1 MAGDPDRREAGATE
15 ALLPEES
22 ILTDDFLRELMNVG
36 EVDILIGMAT
46 CNDAKTAG
54 DVILAVRAGLLKYF
68 PRQRAV
74 IINADCGS
82 QDGTPDLVRAASIS
96 DIRHASNLHALRTL
110 HCVSTQVPGEPYGG
124 AAVHTV
130 LAAADLLRASTCAVF
145 APDSTAVEPDWVE
158 RLVRPV
164 LRDSFDLVTP
174 VYRRHK
180 FDALL
185 VRNLLYPMTRALY
198 GRRLREPYALDFAF
212 SGKLGSHLLG
222 QDLWSQDSAQSG
234 AETLLTISA
243 LSGDF
248 RVAQSFLGERPRRD
262 QAPADL
268 VPAIRR
274 TAGALFWSLEGN
286 YPVWSAAKESQPVAT
301 IGAEHEVNV
310 EPIRVDRTRLY
321 EMFIRGVGELEPVL
335 KSILAPATLA
345 ELQRLVGLPEDSL
358 RYSSE
363 LWVQTVYEFAAS
375 YHKAVI
381 SRDHIVQALAPLYR
395 GRAFTFLAE
404 NGDASADG
412 IESYVE
418 ALCLTFERMKPRLLE
433 MWAGGK

>member
-1 MAGDPDRREAGATE
+1 
-15 ALLPEES
+15 
-22 ILTDDFLRELMNVG
+22 MNVG

-54 DVILAVRAGLLKYF
+54 DVILAVRSGLLKCF

-96 DIRHASNLHALRTL
+96 DIRHASNLNSLRTL
-110 HCVSTQVPGEPYGG
+110 HCLSTQVPGEPYGG
-124 AAVHTV
+124 SALHAI

-145 APDSTAVEPDWVE
+145 APDSTSIEPEWVD

-164 LRDSFDLVTP
+164 LRDNFDLVTP

-212 SGKLGSHLLG
+212 SGKLGTHFLG
-222 QDLWSQDSAQSG
+222 EDLWTQDSAQTG

-243 LSGDF
+243 ISSDF
-248 RVAQSFLGERPRRD
+248 RVAQSFLGERTRRD
-262 QAPADL
+262 QTSPDL
-268 VPAIRR
+268 VAAIRR
-274 TAGALFWSLEGN
+274 TVGALFWSLEGN
-286 YPVWSAAKESQPVAT
+286 FPVWSAAKESQPVAT
-301 IGAEHEVNV
+301 IGPEHEVTV
-310 EPIRVDRTRLY
+310 DPLRVDSTRLY
-321 EMFIRGVGELEPVL
+321 EMFVRGVAELEPVL
-335 KSILAPATLA
+335 KSILSPATLA
-345 ELQRLVGLPEDSL
+345 ELQKIAALPESDV
-358 RYSSE
+358 RYCDE
-363 LWVQTVYEFAAS
+363 LWVQTTYEFAAA
-375 YHKAVI
+375 YHKSVI
-381 SRDHIVQALAPLYR
+381 SRDHIIQAMAPLYR
-395 GRAFTFLAE
+395 GRAFTFLAD
-404 NGDASADG
+404 NGDATGDQ
-412 IESYVE
+412 IENYVE
-418 ALCLTFERMKPRLLE
+418 GLCLTFERMKPSLLE

>member
-1 MAGDPDRREAGATE
+1 M
-15 ALLPEES
+15 PEES

-96 DIRHASNLHALRTL
+96 DIRHANLQALRTL

-124 AAVHTV
+124 AALHAI
-130 LAAADLLRASTCAVF
+130 LAAADLLRATTCAVF
-145 APDSTAVEPDWVE
+145 APDSTAIEPQWVE
-158 RLVRPV
+158 RLVRPSF
-164 LRDSFDLVTP
+164 RDGFDLVTP

-212 SGKLGSHLLG
+212 SGKLGAHFLG
-222 QDLWSQDSAQSG
+222 QDLWNQDGAQSG
-234 AETLLTISA
+234 AETLLTVSA
-243 LSGDF
+243 MSGDF
-248 RVAQSFLGERPRRD
+248 RLAQSFLGERPRRD
-262 QAPADL
+262 QSASSL

-274 TAGALFWSLEGN
+274 TAGALFWALDGS
-286 YPVWSAAKESQPVAT
+286 YSVWSATNGSQPVST
-301 IGAEHEVNV
+301 IGAEHEVSV
-310 EPIRVDRTRLY
+310 DPIRVDRTRLY
-321 EMFIRGVGELEPVL
+321 EMFVRGVAELEAVL
-335 KSILAPATLA
+335 KSILSPATVA
-345 ELQRLVGLPEDSL
+345 ELQKLISLPEEQL
-358 RYSSE
+358 RYSGE
-363 LWVQTVYEFAAS
+363 LWVQTVYEFAVS

-381 SRDHIVQALAPLYR
+381 SRDHIIQALAPLYR

-404 NGDASADG
+404 NGDASG
-412 IESYVE
+412 EEIENYVE
-418 ALCLTFERMKPRLLE
+418 ALCLTFERMKPDLLE
-433 MWAGGK
+433 MWSGGK